1 MLIFTKIAA
10 LLLLFYLIEA
20 NKTEHLETSLNQ
32 MKEEFNYRL
41 NNAIKIQEL
50 YEKRIEEMMKQF
62 AGINDKLYDMNSK
75 MCQTANTA
83 SNRTNRSLKLI
94 ENDIDN
100 EIDSS
105 ELGKI

>member
-1 MLIFTKIAA
+1 
-10 LLLLFYLIEA
+10 
-20 NKTEHLETSLNQ
+20 
-32 MKEEFNYRL
+32 
-41 NNAIKIQEL
+41 
-50 YEKRIEEMMKQF
+50 MMKQF
-62 AGINDKLYDMNSK
+62 ADINEKLHHMNSK
-75 MCQTANTA
+75 MCDTANTA